1 MQIFSHCRAVYCVIG
16 QCDHTEDHP
25 DVADKIDDYLWL
37 KLSQIQLSADGSNP
51 DDFTLSKLQKL
62 LYEEYG
68 RLKCIWALTRQN
80 LSSGFTKM

>member
-1 MQIFSHCRAVYCVIG
+1 MIG

-68 RLKCIWALTRQN
+68 RFECIWAATRQN
-80 LSSGFTKM
+80 LSSGFQKK

>member
-1 MQIFSHCRAVYCVIG
+1 MIG

-68 RLKCIWALTRQN
+68 RLECI
-80 LSSGFTKM
+80 S